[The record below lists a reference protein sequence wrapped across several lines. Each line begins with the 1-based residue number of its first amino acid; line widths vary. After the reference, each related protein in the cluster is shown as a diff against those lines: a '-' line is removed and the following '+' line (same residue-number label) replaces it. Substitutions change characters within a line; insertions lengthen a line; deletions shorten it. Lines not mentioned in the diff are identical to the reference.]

1 MTAAARGRRTRGRRT
16 DGVRVGSGRAR
27 GWRAGIAALALSL
40 ALAANGASWSA
51 AADGVAV
58 DSVAAVASAPLVVSA
73 ASSASAVSTVAT
85 DAAAAS
91 ASSDLPAAPTTA
103 ATATI
108 ATTATTAEAHS
119 LELGRRLYQLG
130 LGRDGREVG
139 ARIGAGGTV
148 GLRGGAVAC
157 ANCHGGDGRG
167 GGEGWVRAP
176 DLRWFALGRPR
187 LRDDG
192 SRRPG
197 YDRATLGRALRA
209 GVAADGGGLDPA
221 MPRYDLADDELDAVF
236 AHLRG
241 LDRGADAAAPP
252 ALLVLLPE
260 RDAAPAERLLDGW
273 RNCPDP
279 AATAGRKRPALE
291 VLRYRDW
298 PRAVAEL
305 TARERAGRVA
315 ALFAPYLIDAEAE
328 LAAAPPPA
336 GLPLLLPVTLRGL
349 APDAATVWF
358 GLPGQLEQ
366 GRALI
371 AERPRAGRWRLYRD
385 PADPAAL
392 AQAQAL
398 AAELAGR
405 GIAVEQVASLFDP
418 DNAAQPEPAAVLA
431 LSPLPPPPT
440 ATAATVALALPAA
453 NLDWDAAQAWRQ
465 RGVRLRLAH
474 AYPPQAAA
482 APGQWIGPQQAWQ
495 ALGCELLAHL
505 PPPPADAAALP
516 AWRRRVAA
524 LPPLRLQGWFELP
537 AFAPAASEDS
547 RVNLRD
553 WPGTPAH

>member
-16 DGVRVGSGRAR
+16 DGVRAGSGRAR
-27 GWRAGIAALALSL
+27 RWRAGIAALALSL

-58 DSVAAVASAPLVVSA
+58 DSVAAAVSA
-73 ASSASAVSTVAT
+73 RLDASVASSASTVSAVAT
-85 DAAAAS
+85 AAIDP
-91 ASSDLPAAPTTA
+91 SDLSTATTA
-103 ATATI
+103 ATAD
-108 ATTATTAEAHS
+108 AQR

-130 LGRDGREVG
+130 LGRDGREIG

-187 LRDDG
+187 QRDDG

-209 GVAADGGGLDPA
+209 GVAADGVGLDPA

-241 LDRGADAAAPP
+241 LDRGADASAPP

-279 AATAGRKRPALE
+279 AAAAGRKRPALE

-298 PRAVAEL
+298 PQAVAEL
-305 TARERAGRVA
+305 AARERAGRVA

-336 GLPLLLPVTLRGL
+336 ALPLLLPVTLRGL
-349 APDAATVWF
+349 APEAATVWF

-366 GRALI
+366 ARALI

-392 AQAQAL
+392 AQARTL

-418 DNAAQPEPAAVLA
+418 DVAAQPEPAAILA
-431 LSPLPPPPT
+431 LSPLPPPT
-440 ATAATVALALPAA
+440 TDVATFAALALPAA

-505 PPPPADAAALP
+505 PPLPADAAALP
-516 AWRRRVAA
+516 AWRRQVAA

-537 AFAPAASEDS
+537 ALAPAASEDS

-553 WPGTPAH
+553 WPDAPAH